1 MQLEE
6 EQQEKA
12 LQPISNIPPL
22 PVWPVS
28 KPGPQVTPPQPG
40 ERPMPT
46 RTDQMIE
53 VAYNQETGVSSARMP
68 DNAIPNVVLP
78 TTADSGNQQ
87 IETDRNRKGER
98 HKKARR

>member
-1 MQLEE
+1 
-6 EQQEKA
+6 
-12 LQPISNIPPL
+12 
-22 PVWPVS
+22 
-28 KPGPQVTPPQPG
+28 
-40 ERPMPT
+40 MPT